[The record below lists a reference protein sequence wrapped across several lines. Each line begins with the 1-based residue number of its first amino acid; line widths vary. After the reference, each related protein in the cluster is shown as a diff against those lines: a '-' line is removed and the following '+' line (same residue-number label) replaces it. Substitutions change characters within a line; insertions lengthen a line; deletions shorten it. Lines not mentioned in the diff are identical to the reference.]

1 MFIKQKPSS
10 LFKTSI
16 IAMGDIHQQ
25 YAWGFLI
32 INLLLVI
39 VQVKDVLN
47 LTEVRFVLIEQRNQT
62 ELSQIADYDV
72 LKKKDYVDEMHV
84 YMTEK

>member
-1 MFIKQKPSS
+1 
-10 LFKTSI
+10 
-16 IAMGDIHQQ
+16 MGDIHQQ
-25 YAWGFLI
+25 YAWGFLF

-72 LKKKDYVDEMHV
+72 LKKRLRG
-84 YMTEK
+84 

>member
-1 MFIKQKPSS
+1 
-10 LFKTSI
+10 
-16 IAMGDIHQQ
+16 MGDIHQQ

-72 LKKKDYVDEMHV
+72 LKKRLRG
-84 YMTEK
+84 